1 MKYLVTTT
9 FEVNDTSPTAA
20 AEQVLTTLRDHRLD
34 IHFAVTPQSV
44 DGEFYSDNRM
54 PVSIPGR
61 ASH

>member
-1 MKYLVTTT
+1 MKFLVTTT
-9 FEVNDTSPTAA
+9 FEVTDTSPAAA

-34 IHFAVTPQSV
+34 IHFSVVPQSA
-44 DGEFYSDNRM
+44 DGEFYHDNSQ